1 MMMDYAAILYDP
13 LYASFGTDAVI
24 RCLYSDDFPIRAID
38 CTSGIEVTEG
48 SGIDVKTIR
57 PAAIVRMRELID
69 LGLGRE
75 DLEDA
80 ALELN
85 DKLWRVK
92 ASMPKPGPSGEANGE
107 LYLFLIE
114 DDA

>member
-24 RCLYSDDFPIRAID
+24 RCLYSDAFPIRAID
-38 CTSGIEVTEG
+38 CTSGIEVTEN

-69 LGLGRE
+69 VGLGRE

>member
-1 MMMDYAAILYDP
+1 MDYTQLLYAPLYDT
-13 LYASFGTDAVI
+13 FGADAVI
-24 RCLYSDDFPIRAID
+24 RCLYSDAFPIRAID

-57 PAAIVRMRELID
+57 PAAIVRMRELAER
-69 LGLGRE
+69 GLSRD

-80 ALELN
+80 AIELN
-85 DKLWRVK
+85 GKLWRVK
-92 ASMPKPGPSGEANGE
+92 ACMPKPGPSGEANGE

-114 DDA
+114 DEE

>member
-1 MMMDYAAILYDP
+1 MDYTQLLYAPLYDT
-13 LYASFGTDAVI
+13 FGADAVI
-24 RCLYSDDFPIRAID
+24 RCLYSDAFPIRAID

-57 PAAIVRMRELID
+57 PAAIVRMRELTD

-85 DKLWRVK
+85 NKLWRVK
-92 ASMPKPGPSGEANGE
+92 ATMPKPGPSGEANGE
-107 LYLFLIE
+107 LYIFLIE
-114 DDA
+114 DDT

>member
-1 MMMDYAAILYDP
+1 MDYTQL
-13 LYASFGTDAVI
+13 LYAPIYDTFGADAVI
-24 RCLYSDDFPIRAID
+24 RCLYADTFPIRAID

-57 PAAIVRMRELID
+57 PAAIVRMRELTD
-69 LGLGRE
+69 VGLGRD

>member
-1 MMMDYAAILYDP
+1 MDYTQLLYAPLYDT
-13 LYASFGTDAVI
+13 FGSDAVI
-24 RCLYSDDFPIRAID
+24 RCLYSDAFPIRAID

-57 PAAIVRMRELID
+57 PAAIIRMRELAER
-69 LGLGRE
+69 GLSRD

-80 ALELN
+80 AIELN
-85 DKLWRVK
+85 GKLWRVK

-107 LYLFLIE
+107 LYIFLIE
-114 DDA
+114 DDT

>member
-1 MMMDYAAILYDP
+1 MDYTQLLYEPLYDT
-13 LYASFGTDAVI
+13 FGADAVI
-24 RCLYSDDFPIRAID
+24 RCLYADTFPIRAID

-57 PAAIVRMRELID
+57 PASIIRMRELAER
-69 LGLGRE
+69 GLSRD

-80 ALELN
+80 AIELN
-85 DKLWRVK
+85 GKLWRVK
-92 ASMPKPGPSGEANGE
+92 ATMPKPAPTGEADGE

-114 DDA
+114 DEA

>member
-1 MMMDYAAILYDP
+1 MMIDYAAILYDP

-24 RCLYSDDFPIRAID
+24 RCLYSDAFPIRAID

-48 SGIDVKTIR
+48 SGIDMKTIR
-57 PAAIVRMRELID
+57 PAAIVRMRELAER
-69 LGLGRE
+69 GLSRD

-80 ALELN
+80 LLELN
-85 DKLWRVK
+85 GNIWRVK
-92 ASMPKPGPSGEANGE
+92 ATMPKPAPTGEADGE
-107 LYLFLIE
+107 LCLFLIE

>member
-1 MMMDYAAILYDP
+1 MCGWWWAIVSD
-13 LYASFGTDAVI
+13 G
-24 RCLYSDDFPIRAID
+24 YSEAFPIRAID

-57 PAAIVRMRELID
+57 PAAIVRMRELTD

-85 DKLWRVK
+85 DKIWRVK

>member
-1 MMMDYAAILYDP
+1 M
-13 LYASFGTDAVI
+13 
-24 RCLYSDDFPIRAID
+24 
-38 CTSGIEVTEG
+38 
-48 SGIDVKTIR
+48 
-57 PAAIVRMRELID
+57 AIVGGVGLMDAMDGEANARLMKRARDSGCITTVDIFAGSADD
-69 LGLGRE
+69 LPDVAAVLPWTDYFMPSIEEARALSGRE

-92 ASMPKPGPSGEANGE
+92 ATMPKPAPTGEADGE

-114 DDA
+114 DEA

>member
-24 RCLYSDDFPIRAID
+24 RCLYSDAFPIRAID
-38 CTSGIEVTEG
+38 CTSGIEVTEN

-57 PAAIVRMRELID
+57 PAAIVRMRELTD
-69 LGLGRE
+69 VGLGRD

>member
-1 MMMDYAAILYDP
+1 MDYTQLLYAPLYDT
-13 LYASFGTDAVI
+13 FGADAVI
-24 RCLYSDDFPIRAID
+24 RCLYADTFPIRAID
-38 CTSGIEVTEG
+38 CTSGIEVTES

-57 PAAIVRMRELID
+57 PAAIVRMRELAER
-69 LGLGRE
+69 GLARD

-80 ALELN
+80 AIELN

-92 ASMPKPGPSGEANGE
+92 ASMSKPGPSGEANGE

-114 DDA
+114 DEE

>member
-1 MMMDYAAILYDP
+1 MDIASLLYDP
-13 LYASFGTDAVI
+13 LYASFGSDAVI
-24 RCLYSDDFPIRAID
+24 RCLYSDAFPIRVID

-57 PAAIVRMRELID
+57 PAVVIRMRELTG
-69 LGLGRE
+69 LGIGRE

-85 DKLWRVK
+85 EKLWRVK
-92 ASMPKPGPSGEANGE
+92 ASMPKPGPNGEANGE

-114 DDA
+114 DEE

>member
-1 MMMDYAAILYDP
+1 MDYTQLLYGPLYDT
-13 LYASFGTDAVI
+13 FGADAVI
-24 RCLYSDDFPIRAID
+24 RCLYADAFPIRAID

-57 PAAIVRMRELID
+57 PAAIIRMRELAER
-69 LGLGRE
+69 GLSRD

-80 ALELN
+80 AIELN

-114 DDA
+114 EEE

>member
-1 MMMDYAAILYDP
+1 MDYTQLLYGPLYDT
-13 LYASFGTDAVI
+13 FGSDAVI
-24 RCLYSDDFPIRAID
+24 RCLYADAFPIRAID
-38 CTSGIEVTEG
+38 CTSGIEVTEN

-69 LGLGRE
+69 VGLGRE
-75 DLEDA
+75 ALEDA
-80 ALELN
+80 ALELK
-85 DKLWRVK
+85 DKIWRVK

>member
-1 MMMDYAAILYDP
+1 MDLAALVYNP
-13 LYASFGTDAVI
+13 LYATFGVDASI
-24 RCLYSDDFPIRAID
+24 RCLYADTFDLRAID
-38 CTSGIEVTEG
+38 CTSGIAVTEG

-57 PAAIVRMRELID
+57 PAAVIRMRELNER
-69 LGLGRE
+69 GLSRE

-85 DKLWRVK
+85 GKLWRVK
-92 ASMPKPGPSGEANGE
+92 ATMPKPAPTGEADGE

-114 DDA
+114 DEE